1 MATHYKGQ
9 RISELLQEIEHI
21 KQTLDDNNLAM
32 TRSEMEIVADGY
44 TKLALAKAKLTAL
57 QGNDHD
63 KKGKK
68 PR

>member
-9 RISELLQEIEHI
+9 RISELLREIDEI
-21 KQTLDDNNLAM
+21 KQTLDDNNIA
-32 TRSEMEIVADGY
+32 TTPHEIALIADGY

-57 QGNDHD
+57 QGDNHD
-63 KKGKK
+63 NKGKK